1 MSPNVLPV
9 MFTCIHFSQNE
20 YNKYYHE
27 GECVVKTLTA
37 TELQD
42 KFSEVVEGI
51 RSGPVLVEKS
61 GRPVAVILSYQD
73 FERFRDLEDAWWG
86 EQAHNAATKGIL
98 SVQETASWIA
108 DRLNETPPE

>member
-1 MSPNVLPV
+1 M
-9 MFTCIHFSQNE
+9 
-20 YNKYYHE
+20 
-27 GECVVKTLTA
+27 KTLTA

-42 KFSEVVEGI
+42 KFIEVVEGI
-51 RSGPVLVEKS
+51 RSEPVLVEKS

-86 EQAHNAATKGIL
+86 EQAHNAANKGIL

-108 DRLNETPPE
+108 DRMNETPPE